1 MPTKA
6 NPWVKPHIG
15 KSNMNLF
22 STILNAHITS
32 WWLATCRNTIVKML
46 LRNAARNNAAR
57 KLIKTDQKCIY
68 MSIYDICS
76 NKF

>member
-46 LRNAARNNAAR
+46 LRNAAR
-57 KLIKTDQKCIY
+57 KLIKTDQKCILLVKINCTTL
-68 MSIYDICS
+68 SL
-76 NKF
+76 KKTFR